1 MINKVKK
8 FITDPKTNT
17 STKLHKNYKK
27 SKKASLKITQI
38 ESLGNMGIRQYHNS
52 RHILQV

>member
-52 RHILQV
+52 WHILQV